1 MSAAVASAV
10 ASAVATT
17 GGTAIGASI
26 GASIDWALAF
36 GREVA
41 GGAVIL
47 LGQGAALVALAWA
60 AQACGLLRKRPA
72 VWAAIWTIVSI
83 KLILPWG
90 PAVAGS
96 LSDLWALLWR
106 SASGSAQPLT
116 LALAPSATAAARGPS
131 LAATSLGALG
141 LLLVAGWA
149 TISVRRVARAALHL
163 RRQRR
168 ELAALPPAPRWLTAL
183 CEELAARFGV
193 AAPRVVVHP
202 SRVVPHLLYG
212 FSRSMLVVPAA
223 LISEPGERPEASR
236 VPDRELLQLTLAHE
250 LAHLRRRDPLAR
262 WLGTVA
268 SAVWFFLPVRAL
280 VGRPL
285 ERAQEMAADALALR
299 VLAMAPASYARLLV
313 DVTVRCQEGAPRAAL
328 ALARPRAPGALI
340 ERVEALC
347 VHQSKAHAGWLGAAF
362 LAVFALAGLGQ
373 ARATSSEHRG
383 PVCEFSPELAEA
395 LREVHPEA
403 DRDGDGELGREE
415 ACALQEQLRKS
426 ALEGLESG
434 GEQAS
439 RLGASSA
446 SGALAERSLWRQL
459 CCQCETSSA
468 PGVRGEPLAER
479 AAPEACVQE

>member
-1 MSAAVASAV
+1 MSAALVAVV
-10 ASAVATT
+10 AAAS
-17 GGTAIGASI
+17 GASI
-26 GASIDWALAF
+26 TTSIDSALTF
-36 GREVA
+36 GREVT
-41 GGAVIL
+41 GGAAIL
-47 LGQGAALVALAWA
+47 LGQGAALVAVAWA

-106 SASGSAQPLT
+106 SASGSAEPLT
-116 LALAPSATAAARGPS
+116 LALAPAATAAASGPS
-131 LAATSLGALG
+131 LAATALGALG

-168 ELAALPPAPRWLTAL
+168 ELAALPPAPPWLTAL
-183 CEELAARFGV
+183 CDELAARFGV

-202 SRVVPHLLYG
+202 SRVVPHLLFG
-212 FSRSMLVVPAA
+212 FSRSLLVVPAA
-223 LISEPGERPEASR
+223 LISEPDDEPGERSQRDGA
-236 VPDRELLQLTLAHE
+236 PDRELLQLTLAHE

-280 VGRPL
+280 VARPL

-313 DVTVRCQEGAPRAAL
+313 EVTVRCQEVAPRAAL

-373 ARATSSEHRG
+373 ARPTSSEHRG
-383 PVCEFSPELAEA
+383 PVCEFSPEIAEA

-439 RLGASSA
+439 RLGAA
-446 SGALAERSLWRQL
+446 STSGGLAERSLWQQL